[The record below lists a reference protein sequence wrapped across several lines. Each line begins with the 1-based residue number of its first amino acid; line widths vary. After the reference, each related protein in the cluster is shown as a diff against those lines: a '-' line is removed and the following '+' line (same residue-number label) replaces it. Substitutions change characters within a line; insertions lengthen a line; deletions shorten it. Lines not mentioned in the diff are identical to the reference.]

1 MPSVSLW
8 STSRPPAAVPIRAVC
23 FDLDGTLVETE
34 ALKAAT
40 AADAAVA
47 LCPGAATHDE
57 VAAAYGAMAGWA
69 REAVGAEMVRRFGLG
84 VPAGELLDERLRRY
98 EAMLADHAL
107 VRRQEY
113 PAATALLRAVRARGY
128 RTGVATMSH
137 RAQALEILEVLGV
150 AGDVEVLVGRDEV
163 RAAKP
168 DPEIYLALAGRL
180 ALAPA
185 ACLAIE
191 DSVPGIGAA
200 LAAGLTFVAATTAL
214 TRDSVHA
221 EGGLPA
227 RLIVDRPEALA
238 RTVNAILAA
247 DGAHG

>member
-1 MPSVSLW
+1 M
-8 STSRPPAAVPIRAVC
+8 C
-23 FDLDGTLVETE
+23 FDLDGTLAETE
-34 ALKAAT
+34 ALKGASY
-40 AADAAVA
+40 ADAVVA
-47 LCPGAATHDE
+47 LCPGAATRDD
-57 VAAAYGAMAGWA
+57 VLAAYGAMAGWA
-69 REAVGAEMVRRFGLG
+69 REAVGAEIVRRFGLG
-84 VPAGELLDERLRRY
+84 VPAAALIDERLRRY

-137 RAQALEILEVLGV
+137 RAQAQGILEVLGV
-150 AGDVEVLVGRDEV
+150 AGEVEVLVGRDEV

-168 DPEIYLALAGRL
+168 DPEIYLALAARL

-200 LAAGLTFVAATTAL
+200 LAAGVACVAATTAL
-214 TRDSVHA
+214 TRDRVHA

-227 RLIVDRPEALA
+227 ELIVDRPEALA
-238 RTVNAILAA
+238 PVVNAILAA
-247 DGAHG
+247 RGARG